1 MELERVVF
9 IVEALAAGIDP
20 TNGREI
26 PSGVF
31 QTPEVIRALFIAAN
45 ALRSGRPSG
54 GGGTATAAALR
65 GPRPA
70 AAGIRWTDEEDGV
83 LSREFDEG
91 VTLSDIARRHNRT
104 TGAITARL
112 VKLGKVDAESVRV
125 RDRSALA
132 VS

>member
-45 ALRSGRPSG
+45 ALRSGGPG
-54 GGGTATAAALR
+54 GGGSASAPALR
-65 GPRPA
+65 GARPA
-70 AAGIRWTDEEDGV
+70 AAGVRWTDEEDGV

-91 VTLSDIARRHNRT
+91 VTLSDLARRHNRT